1 MIKKVFISYSHD
13 NAEHKSWVRKFAEDL
28 TKNGVETILDS
39 WHLRVADDLAF
50 FMEQSIRESDYT
62 LLICTPTFA
71 NKINNR
77 KGGVTYEANLIIG
90 NILNNY
96 NNQVKFIP
104 ILKEGLPSESIPMY
118 LSSRLFLDFSNNLEY
133 DQSFETLL
141 RRIYDAPLYSPPK
154 LGAVPRFLNSNVN
167 KTTFI
172 PNARI
177 LVAGTGVVSHL
188 TNKIETISAELGK
201 KLAQNDFALLTGGW
215 PGVDEIVAR
224 SFSEELYKRDL
235 PIEDYLTQIIV
246 KTSLPTYPG
255 GNLILIDKG
264 NEEWIEP
271 VKNCDAII
279 LIHGLG
285 GTYKTAETGIKY
297 SKPIFPIAD
306 SGGDANKMYIK
317 ILSTWEQYSYQ
328 NFGKLEFQGLGGI
341 ANYALDKLMKL
352 LVLQFSK

>member
-1 MIKKVFISYSHD
+1 MSKLTEVFSQTDVSRKFYSLTNKMNTVTKKVFISYSHD

-96 NNQVKFIP
+96 DNQVKFIP

-154 LGAVPRFLNSNVN
+154 LGAVPRFLTPHVN

-172 PNARI
+172 PKARI
-177 LVAGTGVVSHL
+177 LVAGTGVVSHM
-188 TNKIETISAELGK
+188 TDKIETISIEL
-201 KLAQNDFALLTGGW
+201 
-215 PGVDEIVAR
+215 E
-224 SFSEELYKRDL
+224 
-235 PIEDYLTQIIV
+235 
-246 KTSLPTYPG
+246 
-255 GNLILIDKG
+255 
-264 NEEWIEP
+264 
-271 VKNCDAII
+271 KN
-279 LIHGLG
+279 
-285 GTYKTAETGIKY
+285 
-297 SKPIFPIAD
+297 
-306 SGGDANKMYIK
+306 
-317 ILSTWEQYSYQ
+317 
-328 NFGKLEFQGLGGI
+328 
-341 ANYALDKLMKL
+341 
-352 LVLQFSK
+352 